1 MVYNVTAYMEF
12 HPGGESELMRAAG
25 IDSTDLFDQVHA
37 PLENT
42 NAAFPEKDI
51 S

>member
-1 MVYNVTAYMEF
+1 MVYNVSAYMDF
-12 HPGGESELMRAAG
+12 HPGGEAELIRAAG

-42 NAAFPEKDI
+42 NGALI
-51 S
+51 